1 MKKIFSLIFLLL
13 ISVSA
18 LPLSYEF
25 TRLDNTH
32 GLSNNQIE
40 SIFKDS
46 RGFMWFGTNYG
57 MNRYDGYKVKVYKSE
72 KNDTTSLIY
81 NVISDIQEDVN
92 GNLWMRGNPQY
103 VVYDIRNEHF
113 IRNLSSIL
121 VPLGINFIPGLVNID
136 EEKNYY
142 FYQYTVGIFKYDVKK
157 TCFVQAGWKQKLA

>member
-57 MNRYDGYKVKVYKSE
+57 MNRYDGYKVKVYKS
-72 KNDTTSLIY
+72 
-81 NVISDIQEDVN
+81 
-92 GNLWMRGNPQY
+92 
-103 VVYDIRNEHF
+103 
-113 IRNLSSIL
+113 
-121 VPLGINFIPGLVNID
+121 
-136 EEKNYY
+136 
-142 FYQYTVGIFKYDVKK
+142 
-157 TCFVQAGWKQKLA
+157 